1 MPNRE
6 IGFGSCVRASGRGEA
21 KLHALARRCCFL
33 RWGPGPEDVF
43 RPAGRR
49 PAPAGRRPAPA
60 VPRPAPAGRA
70 AAAAGREPRAGAWLC
85 NSMQFNAIQCNPMQ
99 FQCNPM
105 QFQCNSNAIPMQ
117 FQCNSKVCSPSRFV
131 AGRGLGP
138 GCAIQC
144 NSANSSAIPMQFLC
158 NSCAIPTQFQCNSKV
173 CSPSRWAAGWGL
185 AVQFSVI
192 PMQFLCNSYAIPM
205 PMQCQ
210 CNANAIP
217 MQSNAIQ
224 CNSMQFNAINAIPRS
239 VPRRGSSRFVAA
251 LQGLL
256 LVAVRRSVSVQ
267 SSGIKR

>member
-1 MPNRE
+1 MQ
-6 IGFGSCVRASGRGEA
+6 F
-21 KLHALARRCCFL
+21 
-33 RWGPGPEDVF
+33 
-43 RPAGRR
+43 
-49 PAPAGRRPAPA
+49 
-60 VPRPAPAGRA
+60 
-70 AAAAGREPRAGAWLC
+70 LC
-85 NSMQFNAIQCNPMQ
+85 NCYAIPMPMQFQRNSNAIQCNPMQFNAIQCNSNAIPVQFLCNCNSNAIPMQ

-105 QFQCNSNAIPMQ
+105 QFQCNSNANPMQ